1 MGREWMN
8 SEAAGEISAFALD
21 PRPAWLWSGDGE
33 TLIWRNAAAW
43 LYRAKEKDG
52 ALKPAALPVPIKGQ
66 VARLVRIGVNGRGS
80 LSRLRFLA
88 GSKPLAATC
97 LCIPQMLD
105 GQRVLLIIDTQEL
118 DADPESF
125 RQALALP
132 QFEDSPA
139 QALTDRH
146 GEVTALSDAARAL
159 LSEPYGGV
167 NRATIEADRSVESTA
182 LPAGPDGETLM
193 VIWRREADAA
203 PAPSAE
209 EPAYG
214 MALLAGDA
222 ETPPDEAEAPEQD
235 REASDSIAPETPKA
249 GDAEVERTAVE
260 GIEEPAGRA
269 SVEAFADPVTA
280 APETV
285 DDPANEN
292 RDGADTVATGD
303 VAAPADTA
311 PHEQPDEE
319 VQPEEA
325 GPGPQV
331 LTGLIDRLGGSDA
344 LFAPLDEDS
353 EDFGPPVP
361 LTPPA
366 ESVPDSG
373 GRALFSLD
381 RHGRPY
387 GTTGGPYRF
396 SSSDTVDAVLEMI
409 DPLDQDL
416 AEAAMAG
423 VSLQP
428 LSVTLADGRPVRM
441 VPLFERLGGFDG
453 WHVYAEPDRQETALE
468 ETDLKE
474 STPQEPGHPASES
487 GDSTDKVELFS
498 TEHAEDAQSGTD
510 AGAPDVE
517 DIPDRDAPRDEASGD
532 ESAVGAPAEEGP
544 AGDGEPIDE
553 KSRYNFTELSRLLN
567 DRIGGG
573 ETEPPATERASSP
586 EHENGGADLVP
597 LSDET
602 LVLNR
607 LPLGLLVFRDQAL
620 LFANRAMA
628 ELTGYGSST
637 ALREAGFDTLFPEV
651 SDDDDAVG
659 PVTHLTHRDGHKVA
673 VVARLQTIAWQGRPA
688 YLLSAR
694 AADAAPVEEEDE
706 GGMTTRATVE
716 LIAAQSNC
724 GFIQLT
730 SEGRIAG
737 ISDLGAEIIG
747 PARTVLLGR
756 PLFDYL
762 DEKGRQKL
770 AGFLT
775 GHFVGEETLTITAE
789 AGAGPA
795 DVSLFVDRG
804 ERRKSLRQNGYLG
817 LVRISPARDAA
828 AGSAVVPVH
837 DDMAPLLAHLSHELR
852 GPLNTI
858 LGFSEII
865 ASQELGNFTIDRL
878 NEYGRDIHRAGRE
891 IQAMI
896 DEIADL
902 SRFEGGKFTLEET
915 EIELSTLLEG
925 CAHRIRPRANA
936 RRIVLRSAV
945 SQTLPVIRAD
955 KALLTQTVMNML
967 ASAVAMSTDGG
978 NVVLSAQSEATGGVL
993 IHIRDHG
1000 RPSGSRSAEE
1010 GFVVYKESDSEGLDG
1025 GVPRSHMGLAVT
1037 RSMARANALTL
1048 SIDRQDD
1055 AGTLMSLIVPANK
1068 VIRRLSQG

>member
-1 MGREWMN
+1 MN
-8 SEAAGEISAFALD
+8 SEAAGEVSAFALD

-97 LCIPQMLD
+97 LCIPQVLD

-139 QALTDRH
+139 QAVTDRH
-146 GEVTALSDAARAL
+146 GEVIALSDAARAL

-167 NRATIEADRSVESTA
+167 NRATIEADSGVGSTA

-193 VIWRREADAA
+193 VIWRRETDAT
-203 PAPSAE
+203 PAPNVE
-209 EPAYG
+209 DPAYG
-214 MALLAGDA
+214 MTPPSAAADQPPA
-222 ETPPDEAEAPEQD
+222 TPDDTETPEN
-235 REASDSIAPETPKA
+235 ETPKTETA
-249 GDAEVERTAVE
+249 KLAPPVSGDAEVEKTAVE
-260 GIEEPAGRA
+260 GQEIPIDETP
-269 SVEAFADPVTA
+269 VEVVAEPVTA

-292 RDGADTVATGD
+292 RDDTEAGATEHDG
-303 VAAPADTA
+303 APADFA
-311 PHEQPDEE
+311 ESEQPVE
-319 VQPEEA
+319 QAPIEEA

-361 LTPPA
+361 LNPPA
-366 ESVPDSG
+366 PSAPDSG

-381 RHGRPY
+381 RHGRPH
-387 GTTGGPYRF
+387 GTSGGPYRF
-396 SSSDTVDAVLEMI
+396 SASDTIDAVLEMI

-453 WHVYAEPDRQETALE
+453 WHVYSEPDRREA
-468 ETDLKE
+468 
-474 STPQEPGHPASES
+474 EPREPVENGGSYDAEIEKYSPEAS
-487 GDSTDKVELFS
+487 
-498 TEHAEDAQSGTD
+498 EDAQTEAD
-510 AGAPDVE
+510 AGAAEAD
-517 DIPDRDAPRDEASGD
+517 DAPEDA
-532 ESAVGAPAEEGP
+532 APREETPADNAAGEEP
-544 AGDGEPIDE
+544 AGDTGPIDE

-573 ETEPPATERASSP
+573 ETEPPVTERNSASEP
-586 EHENGGADLVP
+586 ETGGADLVP

-659 PVTHLTHRDGHKVA
+659 PVTHLTHRNGHKVA

-737 ISDLGAEIIG
+737 ISDLGAQIIG
-747 PARTVLLGR
+747 PARSVLLGR

-770 AGFLT
+770 AGFLA
-775 GHFVGEETLTITAE
+775 GHFAGEDTLTITAE

-804 ERRKSLRQNGYLG
+804 DRRKNLRHHGYLG
-817 LVRISPARDAA
+817 LVRISPAREAAA
-828 AGSAVVPVH
+828 AGSAVVPTH

-858 LGFSEII
+858 LGFSELI

-902 SRFEGGKFTLEET
+902 SRFEGGTFTLEET
-915 EIELSTLLEG
+915 EIELNALLES
-925 CAHRIRPRANA
+925 CARRIRPRANA

-955 KALLTQTVMNML
+955 KTLLDQTVMNML
-967 ASAVAMSTDGG
+967 ASAVAISTDGG

-1010 GFVVYKESDSEGLDG
+1010 GFVVYKDSDGEGLDG